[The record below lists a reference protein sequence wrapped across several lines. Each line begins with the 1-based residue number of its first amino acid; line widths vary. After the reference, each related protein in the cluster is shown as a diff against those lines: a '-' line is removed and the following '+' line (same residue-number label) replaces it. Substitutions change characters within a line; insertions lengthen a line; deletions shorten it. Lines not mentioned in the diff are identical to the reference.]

1 MIKKLSFFSVLI
13 IMALWTVSVQ
23 AQFEN
28 FQSFYF
34 TQHRPPNQNWQQL
47 KTPHFRI
54 IYPAKYDSLA
64 YRTAKI
70 LESQYP
76 ITSKLAGGDLINFPF
91 IITDYND
98 LSNGFVTSSN
108 FRSEIDLAPS
118 KGKTLNPASG
128 DWLETVV
135 PHELLHANHG
145 NVRVTGS
152 IPYFY
157 GLFSP
162 DFRRAFNFFP
172 PVGVHEGLAVHH
184 ETENVLDGGG
194 RADYTYFNNQYNAK
208 LSSVDPWSAGQT
220 FQTSTYTN
228 PLNRHYISGTTFTRW
243 LHKKYGDDV
252 SKKAIRYHHKFFFVG
267 YGFALKHVTGK
278 WPDELFN
285 EYLTDKTAEENK
297 RKLLIGE
304 TTSDKHKLIDTPY
317 KGVLQRKPIWISEEN
332 LTFFGIH
339 YNAPRGFYKYNLK
352 SGKTERAA
360 EVFTVSDYNIDYDRD
375 ENSILFS
382 EYDADF
388 LYPSTFKAEL
398 KRLDLDTG
406 ESFEITKKDRV
417 YSPTISGSKIIALQ
431 TVGSNANVISIDELG
446 VKTVLASFKDAY
458 PVSVLANPSSP
469 EQLAVIVNRR
479 GVQAL
484 WITTPQKIAQDIL
497 EAPRVAFK
505 SGSIVDL
512 NWHPTEQKLLFTADM
527 YPAMNIY
534 ELNLSNGDILQK
546 TNSLYNVFEASY
558 SPDASSIAYV
568 TQQPDQQQRIAILKK
583 ENFYNKRV
591 ERDHLLS
598 GNDLQ
603 QKLTR
608 PLIGSELDGKTNS
621 WETKKYS
628 SDLSWLKPRILLP
641 VLRENSGAEQFGI
654 NIQSVDALSSQSY
667 NAEITGIQDRI
678 WYDFSYTNKTFL
690 PGFNFRAYSEPQFGV
705 LDLGNNQGLAVMQQ
719 ERGFRLSIPMNF
731 TFNGTTRGKSLYFEP
746 RFTAEQ
752 FRYFD
757 LSPEP
762 ISDFETQYKLGAFSQ
777 LSWNILTQRRDI
789 QPSSGLSLFG
799 FVDKALN
806 DPQVNIDGVQNN
818 LILEDRW
825 AAYYGLIGYVAPFRK
840 WNQSLRFDIHV
851 LNQSKSLLYNTSTII
866 PESFTDNAFLAN
878 PQQGIAA
885 FNNLGRISTR
895 YTIPVSYVDDG
906 GMLIPA
912 YLSSIYLSLFSHTI
926 TNLEKENL
934 DALREA
940 SRSVFGAGIHF
951 QFNFS
956 NINFD
961 FGLGVSFEPSRNNTK
976 FVYGTF

>member
-1 MIKKLSFFSVLI
+1 VQQPDGKPLAKMHLI
-13 IMALWTVSVQ
+13 HW
-23 AQFEN
+23 
-28 FQSFYF
+28 
-34 TQHRPPNQNWQQL
+34 
-47 KTPHFRI
+47 
-54 IYPAKYDSLA
+54 
-64 YRTAKI
+64 
-70 LESQYP
+70 
-76 ITSKLAGGDLINFPF
+76 
-91 IITDYND
+91 
-98 LSNGFVTSSN
+98 
-108 FRSEIDLAPS
+108 
-118 KGKTLNPASG
+118 
-128 DWLETVV
+128 
-135 PHELLHANHG
+135 
-145 NVRVTGS
+145 
-152 IPYFY
+152 
-157 GLFSP
+157 
-162 DFRRAFNFFP
+162 
-172 PVGVHEGLAVHH
+172 VH
-184 ETENVLDGGG
+184 
-194 RADYTYFNNQYNAK
+194 
-208 LSSVDPWSAGQT
+208 S
-220 FQTSTYTN
+220 
-228 PLNRHYISGTTFTRW
+228 
-243 LHKKYGDDV
+243 
-252 SKKAIRYHHKFFFVG
+252 
-267 YGFALKHVTGK
+267 HVTGK

-388 LYPSTFKAEL
+388 LYPSTFKSEL

-417 YSPTISGSKIIALQ
+417 YSPTISGSNIIALQ
-431 TVGSNANVISIDELG
+431 TLGSNANVISIDELG
-446 VKTVLASFKDAY
+446 VKTVLATFKDAY

-469 EQLAVIVNRR
+469 EQLAVIINRR

-568 TQQPDQQQRIAILKK
+568 TQQPDQQHRIAILK
-583 ENFYNKRV
+583 EEDFFDKRV
-591 ERDHLLS
+591 ERDLLLK
-598 GNDLQ
+598 GYDLQ
-603 QKLTR
+603 LQLNR
-608 PLIGSELDGKTNS
+608 PLLGSGLNDKASEWAK
-621 WETKKYS
+621 EKYGT
-628 SDLSWLKPRILLP
+628 DLSWLKPRIILP
-641 VLRENSGAEQFGI
+641 VIKENSNENQVGV

-667 NAEITGIQDRI
+667 NAEITGIQNRL
-678 WYDFSYTNKTFL
+678 WYDFSYTNKTFW
-690 PGFNFRAYSEPQFGV
+690 PGFRLRSYSDPSFFV
-705 LDLGNNQGLAVMQQ
+705 LQGNGNQIPVLQQ
-719 ERGFRLSIPMNF
+719 ERGFELAIPMNF
-731 TFNGTTRGKSLYFEP
+731 TINGSTRGKSLYFEP
-746 RFTAEQ
+746 RIAAEQ
-752 FRYFD
+752 IRYFD
-757 LSPEP
+757 LTPEP
-762 ISDFETQYKLGAFSQ
+762 VSDFETQYKAGFFSQ

-789 QPSSGLSLFG
+789 QPSSGISIFG
-799 FVDKALN
+799 FLNKALN
-806 DPQVNIDGVQNN
+806 DPEVYLDFRNGVTGN
-818 LILEDRW
+818 LAINDRW
-825 AAYYGLIGYVAPFRK
+825 AAYYGVIGYIAPLRRL
-840 WNQSLRFDIHV
+840 NQSLRLDLQF
-851 LNQSKSLLYNTSTII
+851 LNQSDALLYSQSTII
-866 PESFTDNAFLAN
+866 PESFSDNAFLLDQNNN
-878 PQQGIAA
+878 P

-895 YTIPVSYVDDG
+895 YTIPVAYPDNG
-906 GMLIPA
+906 GMLVPA
-912 YLSSIYLSLFSHTI
+912 YLNSVYISLFSHTI
-926 TNLEKENL
+926 ANMEKSNFDGLL
-934 DALREA
+934 DG